1 MLRQHEKYSIAA
13 LHVTGTAS
21 KQIIAALQITPRI
34 LGQLRITKHLCKL
47 VTIERIRLVPAEII
61 HIHCVNVTVQHDR
74 VPLSPVAALEQRHNV
89 AAVHRVL
96 LQILCDNQLWMCLEI
111 RNVAQI
117 CFNRICN
124 ISFTGCRIHAG
135 NGYQLFGQRFDLI
148 KQIH

>member
-1 MLRQHEKYSIAA
+1 M
-13 LHVTGTAS
+13 
-21 KQIIAALQITPRI
+21 
-34 LGQLRITKHLCKL
+34 
-47 VTIERIRLVPAEII
+47 
-61 HIHCVNVTVQHDR
+61 TVQHDR
-74 VPLSPVAALEQRHNV
+74 VPLGPVAALEQRHNV